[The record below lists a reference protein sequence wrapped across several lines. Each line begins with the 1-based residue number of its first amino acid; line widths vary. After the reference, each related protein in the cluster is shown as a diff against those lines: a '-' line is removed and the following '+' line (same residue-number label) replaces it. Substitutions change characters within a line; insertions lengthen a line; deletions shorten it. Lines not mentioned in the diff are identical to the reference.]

1 VNPNLSFLQVNVRFL
16 IPSVVDPQHVDAD
29 PDADQDSTFHHDA
42 DVDADPDS
50 DFLFDADLD
59 PTFHPDPD
67 PNPSILKKG
76 SNSRKNAKYAHIPY
90 ILA

>member
-1 VNPNLSFLQVNVRFL
+1 MNQNLSFLQVNVQYL

-42 DVDADPDS
+42 DLDADPDS
-50 DFLFDADLD
+50 DFLFDADPDADLD

-67 PNPSILKKG
+67 PDPDSSI
-76 SNSRKNAKYAHIPY
+76 
-90 ILA
+90 

>member
-1 VNPNLSFLQVNVRFL
+1 MYL

-42 DVDADPDS
+42 DPDSGFLFDADP
-50 DFLFDADLD
+50 DADLD

-67 PNPSILKKG
+67 PDPDPSILKKRLKL
-76 SNSRKNAKYAHIPY
+76 SKKC
-90 ILA
+90 